1 MIPKGVTLATY
12 EFWGKV
18 TRDITIDIDAK
29 DKATAILELSK
40 LSNDDIL
47 RQERKRTAKQDIVWD
62 LSDIWTVANGNST
75 N

>member
-1 MIPKGVTLATY
+1 MATY

-40 LSNDDIL
+40 LNNDDIL